1 MLTRKATGEDMFL
14 KSIKAVGFKSFA
26 DKLDLE
32 INPGITGIVGPNG
45 SGKSNIVDAV
55 RWVLGEQSVK
65 SLRGSSSMSD
75 VIFNGSESRDAQKR
89 AMVALTFDNADHAL
103 NSEFKEL
110 EIKRVVYKTGENE
123 YYINNSRVRLKDIN
137 DLFIDSGAGA
147 SAFNIISQGN
157 VTDIVNGK
165 SSDRRVIFESAAGVL
180 KYKKRKEESLKK
192 LEKTEEN
199 LTRLDLVINELDKT
213 VKPLEEQSKVAKKYL
228 DIKNNL
234 ENIDIALMVSDIT
247 NINSEYQKLKS
258 SSEILKEKL
267 STLSE
272 STTDTL
278 LDKLKLDNI
287 SLEEKINKLR
297 EELTKVQNKISELES
312 EKKIT
317 IERQKYEVDKKA
329 IDNNLFNLKEQQLE
343 LEKNITILKKDVED
357 IETNINSE
365 KEKLEDVKNKTL
377 VKKVKR
383 STAYNKLM
391 EETKKIFLWENK
403 ITILENN
410 INNYENT
417 PLSVKNILNN
427 PRLKG
432 IHNTIGKLIDVPDK
446 YVIAIDI
453 ALGGASNY
461 LVVDN
466 ETRAIEAI
474 DYLKSQKLGRATFY
488 PLNIIKP
495 RYIDKETIDSIRNI
509 NGFIGVLS
517 DLVEYDYKYK
527 NVIDREL
534 GAVLVVDNARCLNV
548 IAKLV
553 DYKYKVV
560 SLDGEISYPGGAVAG
575 GTSKKNSMINEKN
588 ELNKLKEEKE
598 ILKINSESL
607 NNDVDKYDEELKDL
621 EEKENVIN
629 KYIILLNDELFNK
642 KTNLSRS
649 IEQYKNISSELNGLE
664 DLKENKLDKHLVKL
678 MEDINSANKEKELL
692 ESEIKKVNK
701 NRSDIVDEIEDL
713 EHKQKE
719 ANSNYNLVNNE
730 LKNNEIAMGKLEVK
744 LDNLLGTLSDEYNLT
759 YEYASVSYNLS
770 MDSDLAR
777 EKVISLKKELNKLGD
792 VNVGSIKEY
801 ERLSTRYEF
810 LTNQKEDLENS
821 SKELKN
827 IIHQMDDIMI
837 NKFRE
842 SFDKIKVEFSS
853 IFKAMFKGGNGELR
867 LSNPDDILETGV
879 DIIAIPPGKK
889 INSPVLL
896 SGGEKALTAICL
908 LFAILKVKPA
918 PFVILDEAEAALD
931 EVNVDMFGK
940 YLEKEKKNTQFIVI
954 THKKRMMEYA
964 DSLYGITMQESGV
977 SKVVSAKLEN

>member
-1 MLTRKATGEDMFL
+1 MLIIKATGDIMFL
-14 KSIKAVGFKSFA
+14 KSIKAQGFKSFA

-75 VIFNGSESRDAQKR
+75 VIFNGSASREAQKR
-89 AMVALTFDNADHAL
+89 AMVALTFDNTDHTL
-103 NSEFKEL
+103 NSEFTEI

-137 DLFIDSGAGA
+137 DLFIDSGAG
-147 SAFNIISQGN
+147 SGAFNIISQGN

-165 SSDRRVIFESAAGVL
+165 ASDRRVIFESAAGVL
-180 KYKKRKEESLKK
+180 KYKKRKEESLRK

-199 LTRLDLVINELDKT
+199 LTRLDLVINELSKT

-228 DIKNNL
+228 DIKGEL
-234 ENIDIALMVSDIT
+234 ENIDIALMVNDISQ
-247 NINSEYQKLKS
+247 INTEYQKLKS
-258 SSEILKEKL
+258 STEILREKL
-267 STLSE
+267 STLSIAE
-272 STTDTL
+272 TNSQ
-278 LDKLKLDNI
+278 LDKLKLENI
-287 SLEEKINKLR
+287 NLEEKTNNLR
-297 EELTKVQNKISELES
+297 DELSELQNKINELES

-317 IERQKYEVDKKA
+317 IERQKYEIDKKA
-329 IDNNLFNLKEQQLE
+329 IDNNLFTLKEQQLD
-343 LEKNITILKKDVED
+343 LEKSIAVLKKEIAD
-357 IETNINSE
+357 IESNINSE
-365 KEKLEDVKNKTL
+365 KEKLEDVKNQLL

-383 STAYNKLM
+383 STVYNKLM
-391 EETKKIFLWENK
+391 EETKKIYLWENK

-417 PLSVKNILNN
+417 PLAVRNILNN

-446 YVIAIDI
+446 YVISLDI
-453 ALGGASNY
+453 ALGGAANY

-466 ETRAIEAI
+466 EESAIAAI

-495 RYIDKETIDSIRNI
+495 LYINTETIDNIRNI
-509 NGFIGVLS
+509 HGFIGILS
-517 DLVEYDYKYK
+517 DLVEYDYQYK

-534 GAVLVVDNARCLNV
+534 GQVIVVDNARTLSV
-548 IAKLV
+548 IGKLI
-553 DYKYKVV
+553 DHKYKIV
-560 SLDGEISYPGGAVAG
+560 SLDGEISYPGGVIAG
-575 GTSKKNSMINEKN
+575 GTSKKNSMLNEKN
-588 ELNKLKEEKE
+588 ELNKIKEEYN

-607 NNDVDKYDEELKDL
+607 NDELNNFDEELKDL

-629 KYIILLNDELFNK
+629 KYVILLNDELFNK
-642 KTNLSRS
+642 KTSLSRNS
-649 IEQYKNISSELNGLE
+649 EQYKSISSELNGLN
-664 DLKENKLDKHLVKL
+664 DLKSNKLDKHLVKL
-678 MEDINSANKEKELL
+678 LEDITEANKNKEILA
-692 ESEIKKVNK
+692 SEIKRLNATKSTV
-701 NRSDIVDEIEDL
+701 VDEINDL
-713 EHKQKE
+713 EHKQRE

-730 LKNNEIAMGKLEVK
+730 LKNNEITMGKLEVK
-744 LDNLLGTLSDEYNLT
+744 LDNLLASLNDEYNLT
-759 YEYASVSYNLS
+759 YEYASLNYAL
-770 MDSDLAR
+770 DIETDIAR
-777 EKVISLKKELNKLGD
+777 EKVSSLKKELSKLGD
-792 VNVGSIKEY
+792 VNIGSIKEY
-801 ERLSTRYEF
+801 ERLNTRYEF
-810 LTNQKEDLENS
+810 LTNQKDDLEKS
-821 SKELKN
+821 SSELKD
-827 IIHQMDDIMI
+827 IIHEMDDIMI
-837 NKFRE
+837 NKFKE
-842 SFDKIKVEFSS
+842 SFAKIKVEFAS
-853 IFKAMFKGGNGELR
+853 IFKTMFKGGNGELR
-867 LSNPDDILETGV
+867 LSNPDDLLETGIEIV
-879 DIIAIPPGKK
+879 AIPPGKK

-940 YLEKEKKNTQFIVI
+940 YLEKEKKSTQFIVI

-977 SKVVSAKLEN
+977 SKVVSAKLES

>member
-495 RYIDKETIDSIRNI
+495 RYIDKEIIDSIRNI

-642 KTNLSRS
+642 KTSLSRS